1 MRLPQGTGYRLL
13 LWVVA
18 CGLAAVTVLIVHAR
32 TLQAGIEELGTQGQK
47 RIAVYL
53 QSIKGE
59 LARYDYLPAIL
70 ALSDD
75 VAAMLRFPADSE
87 LREKVNGYLRRVN
100 DSARSSAAYI
110 LDLDGRT
117 LAASNSN
124 DPISFVG
131 VDLSYRPYFQS
142 ASKGTH
148 GRFYAIG
155 TTSGVPGYF
164 YAIPIVRNGA
174 TLGVMALKVSLDSL
188 EATWKSGSD
197 VVSIADGN
205 GVIFLS
211 SLPSWKFRT
220 LERLASTALEQIHD
234 SRQYDGAVLTQVG
247 ISEASR
253 STEYGQIVRI
263 DPSSNGRAATAA
275 SDYLEQRRSV
285 PETDW
290 QLLLFSDL
298 TPARASAR
306 DAAIIAAFACG
317 FTLLL
322 ALYLTHRWQALATE
336 AAARRAL
343 VEAND
348 RLEHEVAERTADLRQ
363 TNQHLEREVEER
375 KRTEVVLREAQDGLV
390 QAGKMAALGQMSA
403 VVTHELNQP
412 LAALRTLSD
421 NAHVLLKRNRL
432 EEVQQ
437 NLSLITNM
445 IERMGSIT
453 AQLRSF
459 SRKTTPHLT
468 TVPVKRAVSNALFL
482 IEQQLQA
489 EDITL
494 HQDLPQEELF
504 VPCDTHRLEQ
514 VLVNLLTNAVDAVRE
529 CPTPR
534 IDISVT
540 TDGTRVSITVRD
552 SGTGIPPDLLSRLFD
567 PFFTTKDSSAGLG
580 LGLTIAQEIVRAAGG
595 TLQATNSPQGGAEFR
610 VELPLARAGG
620 ADV

>member
-1 MRLPQGTGYRLL
+1 
-13 LWVVA
+13 V
-18 CGLAAVTVLIVHAR
+18 
-32 TLQAGIEELGTQGQK
+32 
-47 RIAVYL
+47 
-53 QSIKGE
+53 
-59 LARYDYLPAIL
+59 
-70 ALSDD
+70 
-75 VAAMLRFPADSE
+75 
-87 LREKVNGYLRRVN
+87 
-100 DSARSSAAYI
+100 
-110 LDLDGRT
+110 T

-188 EATWKSGSD
+188 EATWKSGSE

-205 GVIFLS
+205 GVVFLS
-211 SLPSWKFRT
+211 SLSSWKYKT
-220 LERLASTALEQIHD
+220 LEPLAPTVVEQIHD
-234 SRQYDGAVLTQVG
+234 SRQYDGAVLTPVG
-247 ISEASR
+247 ISKASR
-253 STEYGQIVRI
+253 LTEHGQIVRI
-263 DPSSNGRAATAA
+263 DSSINAGAATATR
-275 SDYLEQRRSV
+275 DYVEQRKPI

-298 TPARASAR
+298 APVRASAR
-306 DAAIIAAFACG
+306 DAAVIAAFACG

-322 ALYLTHRWQALATE
+322 ALYLTHRWRAQATE

-363 TNQHLEREVEER
+363 TNRHLACEVEER
-375 KRTEVVLREAQDGLV
+375 KRTEIVLREAQDGLV

-421 NAHVLLKRNRL
+421 NAQVLLKRNRL

-437 NLSLITNM
+437 NLSIITDM

-459 SRKTTPHLT
+459 SQRAVPQLRAI
-468 TVPVKRAVSNALFL
+468 PVKSAVSNAVFL
-482 IEQQLQA
+482 VEQRIRA

-494 HQDLPQEELF
+494 GQNLSREELF
-504 VPCDTHRLEQ
+504 VLCDSTRLEQ
-514 VLVNLLTNAVDAVRE
+514 VLVNLLTNAVDAVKG
-529 CPTPR
+529 CPVR
-534 IDISVT
+534 QIDLNVAKAG
-540 TDGTRVSITVRD
+540 DRVSIAVRD
-552 SGTGIPPDLLSRLFD
+552 TGKGVRPDLLSRLFD

-595 TLQATNSPQGGAEFR
+595 VLHANNAAGGGAEFKAD
-610 VELPLARAGG
+610 LPLAPARRP
-620 ADV
+620 DVP